1 MSWAIGVEGTIGV
14 DLRLEVRQC
23 ARVWA
28 SWRNLFMTR
37 LGVSCPTVYIY
48 NPACIRLYIY
58 IYNSGGDGSGQGLAR
73 FLLHDQE
80 YLAR

>member
-14 DLRLEVRQC
+14 DLRLEVPQC

-48 NPACIRLYIY
+48 NPACK
-58 IYNSGGDGSGQGLAR
+58 SGGDGSGQGLAHI
-73 FLLHDQE
+73 LLHDQE
-80 YLAR
+80 YLAKSIVEA